1 MRLAMLR
8 FVALRP
14 FVNRIDE
21 VLKLIPSDVFLSLS
35 SGGGFG
41 GKETR
46 NCFLSSVV
54 AVAAAK

>member
-1 MRLAMLR
+1 MLR
-8 FVALRP
+8 FFALRA
-14 FVNRIDE
+14 FDWGLIDE
-21 VLKLIPSDVFLSLS
+21 VLELRGNSQCRSFLSLS